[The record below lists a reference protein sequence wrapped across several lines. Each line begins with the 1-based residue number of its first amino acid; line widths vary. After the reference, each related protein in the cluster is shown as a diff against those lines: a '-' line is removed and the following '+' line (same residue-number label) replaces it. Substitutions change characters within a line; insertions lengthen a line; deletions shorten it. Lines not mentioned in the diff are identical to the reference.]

1 MDYRII
7 TAPVIIP
14 DQYDCDQNKGEPPLT
29 REQIRNLKETFDKD
43 YQFIDYDHNLLD
55 TTSEWYMKLVGEPV
69 RSWITRKPTTYTN
82 ILGNTETIPSGTWW
96 LTSKITDPTMIELL
110 DDKLVTAYS
119 ITVGNKAFCDDMKRI
134 IQTAPK
140 NNQEQSLLDTAGLVA
155 TKNKTL
161 IRDITDP
168 VGFTVSLTGIPCV
181 GSATFSKTC
190 YEKQNKNLS
199 QKNNG
204 GPNMTE
210 ETKFSISELLGL
222 QKLFATKSDEEK
234 EEAEGAKSKATD
246 KAPEQEEP
254 KKEDEFVTQEE
265 FQEAID
271 ETNQKIEDIDNKID
285 EILKKLEPEKEE
297 ENEEKQKDQ
306 EEASKEDEEKD
317 EGVDKSKTAKKHN
330 PLSSQLDNSDDAHN
344 QNIAN
349 KNNNSKAKLMGAL
362 NRKSNGEYKFPR
374 VY

>member
-55 TTSEWYMKLVGEPV
+55 TTSEWYMKLLGEPV

-140 NNQEQSLLDTAGLVA
+140 NNTENQILDTAGLVA

-190 YEKQNKNLS
+190 YEKQNKHI
-199 QKNNG
+199 QAYKNG
-204 GPNMTE
+204 GENMTE
-210 ETKFSISELLGL
+210 TNENRFSISELLGI
-222 QKLFATKSDEEK
+222 KELFANKNDENQEENK
-234 EEAEGAKSKATD
+234 EENSQTAPGKPAE
-246 KAPEQEEP
+246 Q
-254 KKEDEFVTQEE
+254 KEKDSEFVTQEE
-265 FQEAID
+265 FKEANEEINKKIEGIEGKVDQIIEKLDKDDEDD
-271 ETNQKIEDIDNKID
+271 ETKKENNKGN
-285 EILKKLEPEKEE
+285 EE
-297 ENEEKQKDQ
+297 ESDDQ
-306 EEASKEDEEKD
+306 NGED
-317 EGVDKSKTAKKHN
+317 KTANKNN
-330 PLSSQLDNSDDAHN
+330 PPQSSQLDNTDDLN
-344 QNIAN
+344 NSTAN
-349 KNNNSKAKLMGAL
+349 KNNKTSKAKLMESL
-362 NRKSNGEYKFPR
+362 NRKPNGEYKFPR
-374 VY
+374 RY